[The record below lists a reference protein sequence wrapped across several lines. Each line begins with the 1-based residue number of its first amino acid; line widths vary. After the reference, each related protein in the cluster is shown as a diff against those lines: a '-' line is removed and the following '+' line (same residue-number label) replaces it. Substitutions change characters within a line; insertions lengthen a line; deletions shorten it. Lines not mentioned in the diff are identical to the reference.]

1 MQIAHVEAIPVE
13 VPMAKPLKMA
23 IATVTARTC
32 VIVRIITS
40 DGTVGVGEG
49 VIATYFTGET
59 LGSACQLVEDVWGPI
74 LIGRDA
80 TDLHAITHDMDRVAS
95 GNTAARSAVE
105 IALFD
110 LLGKAHGVPLHQ
122 LFGGRVRETV
132 PTIWHLSGG
141 DAKATAEDAVRAQKE
156 GFELFKVKVGTG
168 TLDEDVARVCAVR
181 EAVGPE
187 GSLLLDANQGW
198 TVEEAVL
205 FCRQVEPQRPT
216 LIEQPVHRAD
226 VFGMARVQGSTPIV
240 IAVDEGVYNA
250 RELHTH
256 LTARAASGVI
266 GKLVKAG
273 GLEGVRQLAAV
284 AAASG
289 IGMHFAGMA
298 GETSIAAAAAL
309 QLACS
314 LPELRHGSGISP
326 HYLTDDVVSSPLR
339 PVDGHYEVP
348 QAPGI
353 GVELDD
359 AALKRL
365 RVSV

>member
-1 MQIAHVEAIPVE
+1 
-13 VPMAKPLKMA
+13 
-23 IATVTARTC
+23 
-32 VIVRIITS
+32 
-40 DGTVGVGEG
+40 
-49 VIATYFTGET
+49 
-59 LGSACQLVEDVWGPI
+59 
-74 LIGRDA
+74 RDA

-205 FCRQVEPQRPT
+205 FCRQVEPQRPGHE
-216 LIEQPVHRAD
+216 LVR
-226 VFGMARVQGSTPIV
+226 
-240 IAVDEGVYNA
+240 GV
-250 RELHTH
+250 
-256 LTARAASGVI
+256 
-266 GKLVKAG
+266 AG
-273 GLEGVRQLAAV
+273 GAPHQRPEPRQHLLDVEG
-284 AAASG
+284 
-289 IGMHFAGMA
+289 F
-298 GETSIAAAAAL
+298 
-309 QLACS
+309 C
-314 LPELRHGSGISP
+314 
-326 HYLTDDVVSSPLR
+326 DVV
-339 PVDGHYEVP
+339 VG
-348 QAPGI
+348 AG
-353 GVELDD
+353 
-359 AALKRL
+359 
-365 RVSV
+365 